1 MDTRL
6 IALIKI
12 HVTRRDV
19 ADGGH
24 RRRVRISLLASWP
37 VLMQRNSEILFRKE
51 RAAFLMYL

>member
-19 ADGGH
+19 ADGEH
-24 RRRVRISLLASWP
+24 RQCVRVRLLASWHMP
-37 VLMQRNSEILFRKE
+37 VQQNRISSGKKRS
-51 RAAFLMYL
+51 

>member
-19 ADGGH
+19 ADGEH
-24 RRRVRISLLASWP
+24 RRRVRASLLAGWHIL
-37 VLMQRNSEILFRKE
+37 VQRTAGPSSGKDAR
-51 RAAFLMYL
+51 